1 MKEVNHWI
9 EILGTAVDLALLLRI
24 GQLKLY
30 RTYFFITLVCIL
42 NVFFDGV
49 ALWLGSSSAEFAR
62 VFFYSRFL
70 YAFVFPMA
78 AYDVWEEVKSHVGR
92 IRKLAMFRLISS
104 LLVAAIFGLIIGV
117 FASDDAAGASSAE
130 NTFAVIL
137 WAASSTASLGFLWS
151 MHRLTRAQKVE
162 LVGNTPVWL
171 LFFELSFVGEVVG
184 CFLVIVGQLLKNVI
198 AVALD
203 TSLSLFGLLITVW
216 CIWKLKAPVSDVPT
230 APEKASP

>member
-30 RTYFFITLVCIL
+30 RTYSSSPWFAFF
-42 NVFFDGV
+42 VFFDGV

-78 AYDVWEEVKSHVGR
+78 AYDVWEEVKSHMGR
-92 IRKLAMFRLISS
+92 IRKLAMFRLVSS

-137 WAASSTASLGFLWS
+137 WSASSTASLGFLWS

-184 CFLVIVGQLLKNVI
+184 AF
-198 AVALD
+198 
-203 TSLSLFGLLITVW
+203 S
-216 CIWKLKAPVSDVPT
+216 
-230 APEKASP
+230 